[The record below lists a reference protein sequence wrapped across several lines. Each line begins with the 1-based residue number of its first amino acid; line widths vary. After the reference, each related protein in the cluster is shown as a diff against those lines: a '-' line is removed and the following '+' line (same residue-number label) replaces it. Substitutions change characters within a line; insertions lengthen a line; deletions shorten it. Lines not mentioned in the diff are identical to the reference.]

1 MKRKGILRMKKERG
15 RSLMGTTD
23 RNVWLQWLKNGRDG
37 RYVTGMLLRKLYIYV
52 SILVFKVRL

>member
-1 MKRKGILRMKKERG
+1 MKKERG

-23 RNVWLQWLKNGRDG
+23 INVWLQWLKNGRDG